1 MNKKNHLDYLS
12 FARVF
17 AIYWVV
23 LIQHNFAP
31 FHPDWGWVD
40 CSGYPSY
47 FDQLSPFTQL
57 ITLLSMPLCFLYQVL
72 SLTIVVNSLKGQNGN
87 NIYGRSV
94 KDYCSLVGSLVC
106 YVN

>member
-47 FDQLSPFTQL
+47 LFD
-57 ITLLSMPLCFLYQVL
+57 
-72 SLTIVVNSLKGQNGN
+72 
-87 NIYGRSV
+87 
-94 KDYCSLVGSLVC
+94 
-106 YVN
+106 